1 MPVRLI
7 DQNMDGR
14 YTQDGA
20 DAIAIGSS
28 AYALP
33 LLEVH
38 RVGAALYRLKVAP
51 DGSSLTATAEGSA
64 KLGVVATPLESA
76 AVDCL
81 VVSDGKGASFDLKA
95 DGAAGLPG
103 GAYKLVYGLLG
114 PTKQPLLMQP
124 PPADATVY
132 TITPGKLNRLR
143 IGPPLGVEFS
153 ATFNDNILTVLPA
166 IRVVGAGGEIYKV
179 DFSTEAGRPHVVC
192 LNGAQKLADTAMGY
206 G

>member
-1 MPVRLI
+1 
-7 DQNMDGR
+7 MDGR

-20 DAIAIGSS
+20 DAVAIGSS

-51 DGSSLTATAEGSA
+51 DGSSLTATAEGPA
-64 KLGVVATPLESA
+64 KLGVVTTPIESG

-81 VVSDGKGASFDLKA
+81 VVSDGKQASFDLKR

-103 GAYKLVYGLLG
+103 GSYKLVYGLLG
-114 PTKQPLLMQP
+114 SAPQPPLLMQP
-124 PPADATVY
+124 PSADATAY
-132 TITPGKLNRLR
+132 TIVPGKLNRLR

-153 ATFNDNILTVLPA
+153 ATFNDDIVSVLPSV
-166 IRVVGAGGEIYKV
+166 RVVGAGGEMYKV

-192 LNGAQKLADTAMGY
+192 MNGTQKLADTAMGY